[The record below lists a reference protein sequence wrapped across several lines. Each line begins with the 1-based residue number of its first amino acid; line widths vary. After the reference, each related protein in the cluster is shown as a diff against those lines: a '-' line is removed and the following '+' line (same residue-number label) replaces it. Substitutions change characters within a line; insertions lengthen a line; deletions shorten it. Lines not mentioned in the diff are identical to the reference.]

1 MKQYIMKN
9 NFSAGELAPTLY
21 TRTDIQQYGN
31 GAKTLRNVIPLVEGG
46 VRKRPGTGRVAMF
59 RLPESGCHR
68 LEASLSY
75 EDCEVPPGVDSAK
88 EQVAGY
94 VGTR

>member
-1 MKQYIMKN
+1 
-9 NFSAGELAPTLY
+9 
-21 TRTDIQQYGN
+21 
-31 GAKTLRNVIPLVEGG
+31 
-46 VRKRPGTGRVAMF
+46 MF

-94 VGTR
+94 VGTRAVYQVKEEDSFIRVEPRRRLRLYFETEFLFLSGKFYIF

>member
-1 MKQYIMKN
+1 
-9 NFSAGELAPTLY
+9 
-21 TRTDIQQYGN
+21 
-31 GAKTLRNVIPLVEGG
+31 
-46 VRKRPGTGRVAMF
+46 MF

-94 VGTR
+94 VGTRSVYQVKEEDSFIRVEPRRRLRLYFETEFLFLSGKFYIF

>member
-1 MKQYIMKN
+1 
-9 NFSAGELAPTLY
+9 
-21 TRTDIQQYGN
+21 
-31 GAKTLRNVIPLVEGG
+31 
-46 VRKRPGTGRVAMF
+46 MF

-75 EDCEVPPGVDSAK
+75 EDCEVPPGVGSAE

>member
-1 MKQYIMKN
+1 
-9 NFSAGELAPTLY
+9 
-21 TRTDIQQYGN
+21 
-31 GAKTLRNVIPLVEGG
+31 
-46 VRKRPGTGRVAMF
+46 MF

-75 EDCEVPPGVDSAK
+75 EDCEGPPGVDSAK

>member
-1 MKQYIMKN
+1 
-9 NFSAGELAPTLY
+9 
-21 TRTDIQQYGN
+21 
-31 GAKTLRNVIPLVEGG
+31 
-46 VRKRPGTGRVAMF
+46 MF
-59 RLPESGCHR
+59 RLPESECHR

-94 VGTR
+94 VGTREVYQVKEEDSFIRVEPRRRLRLYFETEFLFLSGKFYIF

>member
-1 MKQYIMKN
+1 
-9 NFSAGELAPTLY
+9 
-21 TRTDIQQYGN
+21 
-31 GAKTLRNVIPLVEGG
+31 
-46 VRKRPGTGRVAMF
+46 MF

-75 EDCEVPPGVDSAK
+75 EDGEVPPGVDSVK